1 MRIWLLIGQSLKAI
15 FANKGRSLL
24 TILGIVI
31 GIGSIIGLVS
41 LGAGVRVSISDRI
54 LALGATNLTIL
65 PGAVAGAQ
73 SLDPTRTP
81 SQTRG
86 FTLSTSTLTEKDMLS
101 LADRKQHP
109 HIKYVSGEITSSTV
123 AETKTGDK
131 RFPVL
136 GVSPDYFAINS
147 LTARQGRL
155 FTQNHIDQKSPVLV
169 MGNELAK
176 ELYGNEN
183 PIGNT
188 LEIEGTGYRV
198 IGIFNPA
205 DETGLANP
213 NNQAYIPYTAAAETF
228 KSPNFN
234 FIYVQATDEDVVPA
248 LKREI
253 RKTLMKNHK
262 ITNSSLADFTVISS
276 GDVLSAVDS
285 ITNMLTS
292 LLAGIAAISLL
303 VGGIG
308 IMNIMLVSVSERTRE
323 IGLRKAVGARTVDIL
338 NQFLIEAVLLTLTGG
353 ILGIGFGILIGEI
366 SEVYLGFT
374 PIVTSSTIVLA
385 VGVSSLVGLIF
396 GVYPAMKA
404 SRLDPINALRYE

>member
-1 MRIWLLIGQSLKAI
+1 MRIWLLISQSLKAI

-41 LGAGVRVSISDRI
+41 LGAGVRVSIADRI

-73 SLDPTRTP
+73 ALDPTKTQ
-81 SQTRG
+81 SHTRG
-86 FTLSTSTLTEKDMLS
+86 FTLSTSTLTEEDMLS
-101 LADRKQHP
+101 LADRKEHP
-109 HIKYVSGEITSSTV
+109 HIKYVSGEITSSAV
-123 AETKTGDK
+123 AETKKGNK

-136 GVSPDYFAINS
+136 GISPDYFAINS
-147 LTARQGRL
+147 LTVGEGRL
-155 FTQNHIDQKSPVLV
+155 FTQRHVDEGSQVLV
-169 MGNELAK
+169 MGKDLAK
-176 ELYGNEN
+176 ELYGDEN
-183 PIGNT
+183 PIDKI
-188 LEIEGTGYRV
+188 LEIEGTGYQV

-205 DETGLANP
+205 DESGLADP

-228 KSPNFN
+228 ESHNFN
-234 FIYVQATDEDVVPA
+234 FIYVQAVDENVVPA

-253 RKTLMKNHK
+253 RKTLMKNHD

-308 IMNIMLVSVSERTRE
+308 IMNIMLVAVSERTRE

-353 ILGIGFGILIGEI
+353 ILGIGFGILIGRI
-366 SEVYLGFT
+366 SESYLGFT
-374 PIVTSSTIVLA
+374 PIVSSSTILLA
-385 VGVSSLVGLIF
+385 VGVSSVVGLIF